1 VNVSTSTGPP
11 EGQKAVKRLCVW
23 HSQQDWNGR
32 CDVIVVCLSAYF
44 VNGSVFLHM
53 LKSYTVKL
61 VFICSINGSMFL
73 HMLKAYAVKLVFICS
88 IYCCAFISE
97 IISSQHT
104 QQIAAC
110 RVPMRRL

>member
-1 VNVSTSTGPP
+1 MFLPVPAHPKDKRPLSGCVCDVANKTGT
-11 EGQKAVKRLCVW
+11 
-23 HSQQDWNGR
+23 DR

-61 VFICSINGSMFL
+61 VFISSINGSMFL

-110 RVPMRRL
+110 RLPMRSL